1 MSSSMQPD
9 QALRHA
15 RLGKARMALPA
26 AALLVLLAACSRSA
40 EPAEG
45 PSATPP
51 TAAATAPAQA
61 APLAAPPPAGNA
73 GDTAPAERDIGS
85 LTGLWR
91 VIHVDSAG
99 ASGGPALA
107 KDDPRIMGA
116 VMEIAREQINWSFW
130 PGRALPGND
139 ICSGPRV
146 SPVEAPDA
154 DPQLQRRIA
163 SAVLHL
169 APGSAAGAIHGIDC
183 GDDGRWGPG
192 AVGTAYL
199 VPLGPNLVV
208 MTWFDDSALLLQRF
222 KNADGDAL
230 RKNQQPLRATDY
242 EP

>member
-1 MSSSMQPD
+1 MRPD
-9 QALRHA
+9 QTLR
-15 RLGKARMALPA
+15 RGRFGKARTALPA
-26 AALLVLLAACSRSA
+26 ASLLLLLAACSRSA

-45 PSATPP
+45 PSGPP
-51 TAAATAPAQA
+51 PAAAATAPVAA
-61 APLAAPPPAGNA
+61 APLAVPSLADQIS
-73 GDTAPAERDIGS
+73 DTAQAERDIGS

-91 VIHVDSAG
+91 VIHVDSAR
-99 ASGGPALA
+99 ASGAAGLG

-116 VMEIAREQINWSFW
+116 VVDVAREQINWSYW

-139 ICSGPRV
+139 ICSGPRI

-163 SAVLHL
+163 SALRRL
-169 APGSAAGAIHGIDC
+169 APGSTAGAIHGIDC
-183 GDDGRWGPG
+183 GEDGRWGPG

-208 MTWFDDSALLLQRF
+208 MTWFDDSALLLERF
-222 KNADGDAL
+222 KSADGDAS
-230 RKNQQPLRATDY
+230 RKIEQPLRATDY